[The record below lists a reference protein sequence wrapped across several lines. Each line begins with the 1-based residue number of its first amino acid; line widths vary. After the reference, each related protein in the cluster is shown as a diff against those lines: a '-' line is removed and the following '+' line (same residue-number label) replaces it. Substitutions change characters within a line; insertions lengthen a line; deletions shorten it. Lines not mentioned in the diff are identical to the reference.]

1 MEPKLPFFRVVK
13 STIGD
18 MFDRSVDRAL
28 WGVKERDRYV
38 DQVNT
43 GKEFL
48 KINSVV
54 LLYIYWVFQKKGG
67 LRISNS

>member
-28 WGVKERDRYV
+28 WGDKERDRYV

-48 KINSVV
+48 KINSV
-54 LLYIYWVFQKKGG
+54 LLFYI
-67 LRISNS
+67 

>member
-28 WGVKERDRYV
+28 GTKEAAWGDKDRDR
-38 DQVNT
+38 
-43 GKEFL
+43 
-48 KINSVV
+48 
-54 LLYIYWVFQKKGG
+54 
-67 LRISNS
+67 